1 MTTVSPYLP
10 VSTTSAANDINDGVA
25 RGGSMEKEPSNSTSH
40 YERQQLATE
49 ALQKELKRFDI
60 DGAVPVDEERL
71 QKLAAAMLK
80 AEQAPSRELKS
91 NQPLMKAL
99 GSAKQQLAI
108 EALQKE
114 LKDFDVE
121 AAADEERVE
130 KLAAAMVKAQQAP
143 SGELSGCVQ
152 LMEAYVGKMEAINS
166 AVATDLMNAAPALE
180 RSYQDMMD
188 YRSVETVYGDLRKLE
203 QMSVWKMRINPWLV
217 DALMTHGEASISGE
231 MEILGIVAA
240 LLCSFVVGAVI
251 EPPEDISRLGA
262 NAFLVSFGGTLC
274 STVTSAMCL
283 IRFAQLPAK
292 ERVAVMEVYGTFMWI
307 PSLSL
312 VVGVVFLLVAM
323 MDVAMTLHADLYHSP
338 IAIITTATTA
348 LCIIM
353 LMWINRGV
361 TELSRDCLMERLR
374 ENTDVSIALHMP
386 KAVDAESTYKAVS
399 EVVKP
404 KVEALLTSLAGTAS
418 AREKLEQQIK
428 C

>member
-1 MTTVSPYLP
+1 
-10 VSTTSAANDINDGVA
+10 
-25 RGGSMEKEPSNSTSH
+25 
-40 YERQQLATE
+40 
-49 ALQKELKRFDI
+49 
-60 DGAVPVDEERL
+60 
-71 QKLAAAMLK
+71 
-80 AEQAPSRELKS
+80 
-91 NQPLMKAL
+91 
-99 GSAKQQLAI
+99 
-108 EALQKE
+108 
-114 LKDFDVE
+114 
-121 AAADEERVE
+121 
-130 KLAAAMVKAQQAP
+130 MVKAQQAP

-152 LMEAYVGKMEAINS
+152 LMEAYVGKMEAKNS
-166 AVATDLMNAAPALE
+166 AAATDLMNAAPALE
-180 RSYQDMMD
+180 RCYQTVMD

-399 EVVKP
+399 ESVKP